1 MRKCPNTDLP
11 AVYVDADAYD
21 YSDPARID
29 RRAVPL
35 EIYEVDYL
43 HYHSTM
49 EIGLCD
55 SGEGFCYVEDNI
67 YPFRAGDVQ
76 IVFPFQR
83 HLSRSTTSAPSN
95 WYWLNLDCNAILERG
110 GFTDFARIEG
120 WISTQMAL
128 CGIFSKQEHPEINRL
143 VKALI
148 LSIWDDSRETP
159 YYGELVCSYLYTLI
173 FELLRASYAL
183 PKLSLPLNKKLF
195 AVSPALMRIRQAV
208 TRGEPVHTA
217 ELAAACSMSDTN
229 FRRVFCE
236 AVGMPPKKYIMKC
249 RIKKAEHLLL
259 ATDETILAIS
269 EQVGFADVSGFN
281 RQFMQKNGMS
291 PSQFQKKYKTQ
302 RDNAARK

>member
-83 HLSRSTTSAPSN
+83 HLSRSTTSARVTGTG
-95 WYWLNLDCNAILERG
+95 NLDCNAILEQG
-110 GFTDFARIEG
+110 
-120 WISTQMAL
+120 
-128 CGIFSKQEHPEINRL
+128 
-143 VKALI
+143 
-148 LSIWDDSRETP
+148 
-159 YYGELVCSYLYTLI
+159 
-173 FELLRASYAL
+173 
-183 PKLSLPLNKKLF
+183 
-195 AVSPALMRIRQAV
+195 
-208 TRGEPVHTA
+208 
-217 ELAAACSMSDTN
+217 
-229 FRRVFCE
+229 RV
-236 AVGMPPKKYIMKC
+236 Y
-249 RIKKAEHLLL
+249 
-259 ATDETILAIS
+259 
-269 EQVGFADVSGFN
+269 
-281 RQFMQKNGMS
+281 
-291 PSQFQKKYKTQ
+291 
-302 RDNAARK
+302 